1 MQTKIMSIFTRT
13 PLHVGCGSSVGAVD
27 QPVVRER
34 HTGYPVIP
42 GSAIKGVLAD
52 LWNEEG
58 KDVRKISKKD
68 RVEYVRIIGSTAYQL
83 FGANDLRDKDE
94 TGERVRAEAGSLL
107 VGEGRLLAFP
117 VRSAKGCF
125 AWLTCPLALNRYKRD
140 GGFAFTIPDIAVD
153 EVCVT
158 KDCIL
163 KFEGG
168 KVIFEEYPLAVAAN
182 EIDGALV
189 AALAELCADSVWAE
203 MPKRLAVVSDEL
215 FQYFVENACEIANHN
230 RIDDETGVVA
240 NGALFSQENVPSET
254 LFYSVMN
261 AEDASHLDLL
271 GKQLD
276 AKNHLVQIGADIT
289 TGLGWCTVALKEVK

>member
-68 RVEYVRIIGSTAYQL
+68 RVEYVRIIGGTAYQL
-83 FGANDLRDKDE
+83 FGANDSRDKDE

-125 AWLTCPLALNRYKRD
+125 TWLTCPFALERYARD
-140 GGFAFTIPDIAVD
+140 CGQKID
-153 EVCVT
+153 
-158 KDCIL
+158 
-163 KFEGG
+163 
-168 KVIFEEYPLAVAAN
+168 KV
-182 EIDGALV
+182 
-189 AALAELCADSVWAE
+189 
-203 MPKRLAVVSDEL
+203 VV
-215 FQYFVENACEIANHN
+215 
-230 RIDDETGVVA
+230 
-240 NGALFSQENVPSET
+240 
-254 LFYSVMN
+254 
-261 AEDASHLDLL
+261 
-271 GKQLD
+271 
-276 AKNHLVQIGADIT
+276 
-289 TGLGWCTVALKEVK
+289 

>member
-52 LWNEEG
+52 LWNERNEKG
-58 KDVRKISKKD
+58 GCVRSADGI
-68 RVEYVRIIGSTAYQL
+68 TL
-83 FGANDLRDKDE
+83 FGNDD
-94 TGERVRAEAGSLL
+94 TQNASAGKLL
-107 VGEGRLLAFP
+107 IGEGRLLAFP
-117 VRSAKGCF
+117 VRSAKGAF
-125 AWLTCPLALNRYKRD
+125 AWLTCPLALSRFRRD
-140 GGFAFTIPDIAVD
+140 GGRPFAVPDVAAGAAV
-153 EVCVT
+153 VT
-158 KDCIL
+158 KESLL

-168 KVIFEEYPLAVAAN
+168 KAIFEEYPLDVAADAVDPSLV
-182 EIDGALV
+182 EALK
-189 AALAELCADSVWAE
+189 ALCDDDVWAE

-215 FQYFVENACEIANHN
+215 FRYFVENACEIANHN

-240 NGALFSQENVPSET
+240 DGALFSQENVPSET
-254 LFYSVMN
+254 LFYGVMN
-261 AEDASHLDLL
+261 AADARHLDM
-271 GKQLD
+271 LD
-276 AKNHLVQIGADIT
+276 EKLKAERGLVQLGADVT

>member
-34 HTGYPVIP
+34 HTGHPVIP

-52 LWNEEG
+52 LWNEKTTGTDG
-58 KDVRKISKKD
+58 KSV
-68 RVEYVRIIGSTAYQL
+68 YVRGHEGTVL
-83 FGANDLRDKDE
+83 FGNDD
-94 TGERVRAEAGSLL
+94 TQNASAGKLL
-107 VGEGRLLAFP
+107 IGEGRLLAFP
-117 VRSAKGCF
+117 IRSAKGAF

-140 GGFAFTIPDIAVD
+140 GGFSFTIPDLAAD
-153 EVCVT
+153 EACVT
-158 KDCIL
+158 KDSIL

-168 KVIFEEYPLAVAAN
+168 KAVFEEYPLAVAAN
-182 EIDGALV
+182 EVEESLIL
-189 AALAELCADSVWAE
+189 ALARLCTDSVWAE

-215 FQYFVENACEIANHN
+215 FQYFVENACEVANHN

-261 AEDASHLDLL
+261 ADEAKCLDLL
-271 GKQLD
+271 D
-276 AKNHLVQIGADIT
+276 AKLNAENRLIQVGADIT

>member
-52 LWNEEG
+52 LWNEKKTDANG
-58 KDVRKISKKD
+58 KVTFVRSQDGI
-68 RVEYVRIIGSTAYQL
+68 TL
-83 FGANDLRDKDE
+83 FGNDDTK
-94 TGERVRAEAGSLL
+94 EASAGKLL

-117 VRSAKGCF
+117 IRSAKGAF
-125 AWLTCPLALNRYKRD
+125 AWITCPLALNRYKRD
-140 GGFAFTIPDIAVD
+140 SGLAFALPDVAAD
-153 EVCVT
+153 AVCVT
-158 KDCIL
+158 KDSIL
-163 KFEGG
+163 KFEQG

-215 FQYFVENACEIANHN
+215 FQYFAENACEIANHN

-240 NGALFSQENVPSET
+240 TGALFSQENVPSET

-261 AEDASHLDLL
+261 AAEATHLDLL

-276 AKNHLVQIGADIT
+276 AENHLVQIGADIT

>member
-52 LWNEEG
+52 LWNE
-58 KDVRKISKKD
+58 KDERGHFVRSQD
-68 RVEYVRIIGSTAYQL
+68 GVTL
-83 FGANDLRDKDE
+83 FGSDDTQNAS
-94 TGERVRAEAGSLL
+94 AGRLL

-117 VRSAKGCF
+117 IRSAKGAF
-125 AWLTCPLALNRYKRD
+125 AWLTCPLALNRFKRD
-140 GGFAFTIPDIAVD
+140 AGLVFTVSDVAAGAVS
-153 EVCVT
+153 VT
-158 KDCIL
+158 KDSVL
-163 KFEGG
+163 KFEQG
-168 KVIFEEYPLAVAAN
+168 KVIFEEYPLAVAAE

-261 AEDASHLDLL
+261 AAAATHLDLL
-271 GKQLD
+271 GQKLD
-276 AKNHLVQIGADIT
+276 AENHLVQVGADIT
-289 TGLGWCTVALKEVK
+289 TGLGWCTAALKEVK